1 MKRLLLLLVTAA
13 LALSMSSCGLFGSG
27 TKTITAEFPDSAG
40 LFVGND
46 VGVLGVP
53 IGSVTKIVPDG
64 TAVKVTMK
72 VKSSQPIPKDA
83 GAAIVA
89 RSVATDRYVEITPV
103 YSGGDKMAD
112 NAVIPASRTK
122 TPVDFDEV
130 LKSLNDFATGIG
142 GSKESKDAVRRI
154 VDSGA
159 AALDGRGPLLN
170 QTINN
175 LGGATTTLSSQR
187 QTFADTL
194 TSLDGLVNTIDN
206 NQQTEREFINQVAAA
221 ADLLASQRTEFK
233 QTLNALDTTVTNVA
247 QFTSTNKDTI
257 TASLNK
263 SSQLMKTVI
272 GKQKQVHQ
280 ALTGI
285 PTALQ
290 NLQRANDHG
299 VLPVRLDATDLL
311 PLGGL
316 LKSVCNALPLNLC
329 NLIDG
334 TAALAPVLGPIGQL
348 LGLGGKQ

>member
-1 MKRLLLLLVTAA
+1 MKRVLLFLVTAA
-13 LALSMSSCGLFGSG
+13 LALSVSACGPFGDG
-27 TKTITAEFPDSAG
+27 TRTITAEFPDSAG

-53 IGSVTKIVPDG
+53 IGTVTKIVPDG
-64 TAVKVTMK
+64 TSVKVTMK
-72 VKSSQPIPKDA
+72 VKASQPIPEHA

-103 YSGGDKMAD
+103 YSGGPKMAD
-112 NAVIPASRTK
+112 NAVIPASRTV
-122 TPVDFDEV
+122 TPVDFDAV

-187 QTFADTL
+187 QQFTDTL
-194 TSLDGLVNTIDN
+194 TSLDGLVNTIDT

-233 QTLNALDTTVTNVA
+233 QTLNALDSTVNNVA
-247 QFTSTNKDTI
+247 QFTTTNKDTI
-257 TASLNK
+257 TATLNK
-263 SSQLMKTVI
+263 SSQLMQTVI

-290 NLQRANDHG
+290 NLQRASDHG
-299 VLPVRLDATDLL
+299 VLPVRLDAVDLL

-316 LKSVCNALPLNLC
+316 LKGICNALPLNLC

-334 TAALAPVLGPIGQL
+334 TGIVGQL
-348 LGLGGKQ
+348 GQILGLGGKQ